1 MFHCYPTLNTIMTV
15 IVVIS
20 VAVIVVVVISIDII
34 TVITLS
40 LSIRGYYFGRTKI
53 IFNIFRTLL
62 AQ

>member
-40 LSIRGYYFGRTKI
+40 LSRGYYFGRTKI
-53 IFNIFRTLL
+53 VFNIFRTLL

>member
-1 MFHCYPTLNTIMTV
+1 MTV

-40 LSIRGYYFGRTKI
+40 LLIRGYYFGWTKI
-53 IFNIFRTLL
+53 VFNIFRTLL